1 MLAPGKRTITSV
13 LRIVG
18 QQHVRAFSKYHRVL
32 SQAHWSARAA
42 GRVLLTQLVA
52 VFAGT
57 GPVLVGID
65 ETLERRW
72 GPQIAAR
79 GIYRDAVRSSKAHVV
94 KCSGLRWISLVLLA
108 PIPWVGR
115 VWALPFLTVLAPS
128 ERWAKTQQR
137 RHKTIAHWGRQL
149 VLQLARWLPA
159 REIIAVGDSA
169 YAVLEFLH
177 VVRPHATFITRLRLD
192 AALYAPAPPRPEGE
206 KGKKGEKGEK
216 GEKGKRSKKDP
227 DAPKPPKGRPR
238 LKGDRLPSLRQRA
251 TQADLLWLPLVLPAD
266 ARGQALT
273 VEIATDTAL
282 WYTSGKPPVPIR
294 WVLVR
299 QKGPQGEQFSAFL
312 STNLLLEAAQIVT
325 YFARRWAIETTFAQ
339 VRAHLGVETQRQWSQ
354 KAIARTTPVLLG
366 LFSLVTLLANRLHAR
381 GLLVRQTSTWYHK
394 SHLTFSDALA
404 AVRRYLWAESL
415 FSRSENDAVTVKLS
429 PFQFQIWQEALAWA
443 A

>member
-1 MLAPGKRTITSV
+1 MPG
-13 LRIVG
+13 
-18 QQHVRAFSKYHRVL
+18 
-32 SQAHWSARAA
+32 
-42 GRVLLTQLVA
+42 
-52 VFAGT
+52 
-57 GPVLVGID
+57 
-65 ETLERRW
+65 
-72 GPQIAAR
+72 
-79 GIYRDAVRSSKAHVV
+79 
-94 KCSGLRWISLVLLA
+94 
-108 PIPWVGR
+108 
-115 VWALPFLTVLAPS
+115 
-128 ERWAKTQQR
+128 
-137 RHKTIAHWGRQL
+137 
-149 VLQLARWLPA
+149 

-169 YAVLEFLH
+169 YAVLDFLH
-177 VVRPHATFITRLRLD
+177 AVRPYATFITRLRLD
-192 AALYAPAPPRPEGE
+192 AALYAPAPPRPESKKDK
-206 KGKKGEKGEK
+206 KGKKG
-216 GEKGKRSKKDP
+216 KKDP
-227 DAPKPPKGRPR
+227 NAPKPPKGRPR
-238 LKGDRLPSLRQRA
+238 LKGERLLSLRQRA
-251 TQADLLWLPLVLPAD
+251 TQADLLWQPLVLPAD
-266 ARGQALT
+266 ARGDALS

-339 VRAHLGVETQRQWSQ
+339 VRAHLGVETQRQWSE

-404 AVRRYLWAESL
+404 AVRRYLWTASL
-415 FSRSENDAVTVKLS
+415 FSMSENDAVTVKLS